1 MDFAGLE
8 FESNRSGPP
17 PPRRPKTFPRKTSDI
32 FPPKHTYFPAKK
44 TM

>member
-8 FESNRSGPP
+8 FESNRNGP
-17 PPRRPKTFPRKTSDI
+17 PPRRLKTFPRKTSYI

-44 TM
+44 